1 MGSIRAILE
10 TKWQSRY
17 IFEAAASRGSKRVMV
32 LTEVLI
38 HKLIVN
44 LMGSKWVESVT
55 SILGRNVRRVT
66 PVYY

>member
-10 TKWQSRY
+10 TKWQSRS

-44 LMGSKWVESVT
+44 LMGSKWVECKFFPKR
-55 SILGRNVRRVT
+55 SITYRERAI
-66 PVYY
+66 

>member
-17 IFEAAASRGSKRVMV
+17 TFEAAASRGSKRVMV

-44 LMGSKWVESVT
+44 LMGSKWGECKFFPKR
-55 SILGRNVRRVT
+55 SIIYRERAI
-66 PVYY
+66 

>member
-44 LMGSKWVESVT
+44 LMGSKWVESVK
-55 SILGRNVRRVT
+55 SFLNVVCRKD
-66 PVYY
+66 

>member
-44 LMGSKWVESVT
+44 LMGSKWVECKFFPKG
-55 SILGRNVRRVT
+55 SIIYRERAI
-66 PVYY
+66 